1 MITMMTVTSV
11 PRKAMIVRARMMKG
25 SEAVKSMP
33 QLTASST
40 MPPKRAA
47 RKPSSVPMTSPRSVP
62 TTASTKD
69 MRIE

>member
-1 MITMMTVTSV
+1 
-11 PRKAMIVRARMMKG
+11 MKG

-47 RKPSSVPMTSPRSVP
+47 RKPSSVPMTAPSSVP